1 MSQELDSPE
10 PAWRPIT
17 KIQRR
22 VLGVLV
28 EKAKTTPDAYPMSL
42 NGLTTGCN
50 QKSNRDPQMNLE
62 GWEVEEALE
71 QLRTMSAVAEVHGDG
86 RVVKFRHYMKDWLG
100 CDGNEL
106 SIMAELL
113 LRGPQTVGELR
124 GRAARMGKI
133 PDMASLQPLLDELQ
147 RKKLVIPLTPKGR
160 GQIVTH
166 GLYSEKELAEQRQQ
180 FGDGRPVAAETSS
193 SAPSETP
200 ASPSLASSSSASPP
214 PASPALVATQP
225 AAAPSSSHDSE
236 AIGELRAEIAALK
249 AELERVKKDVEDLW
263 SSVT

>member
-1 MSQELDSPE
+1 MSLDSETPS
-10 PAWRPIT
+10 PAWRPIS
-17 KIQRR
+17 KVQRR

-28 EKAKTTPDAYPMSL
+28 EKAKTTPDSYPMSL

-50 QKSNRDPQMNLE
+50 QKSNRDPQMSLE

-71 QLRTMSAVAEVHGDG
+71 QLREMGAVAEVHGDG

-106 SIMAELL
+106 AIMAELL

-133 PDMASLQPLLDELQ
+133 PDMSTLQPLLDELQ
-147 RKKLVIPLTPKGR
+147 QKKLVVPLTPKGR
-160 GQIVTH
+160 GQIISH
-166 GLYSEKELAEQRQQ
+166 GLFSEKELAEQRQQ
-180 FGDGRPVAAETSS
+180 MGDGRPVSS
-193 SAPSETP
+193 EAD
-200 ASPSLASSSSASPP
+200 
-214 PASPALVATQP
+214 PASPAPSSAP
-225 AAAPSSSHDSE
+225 AAAAPTAPSPAAPPAPTNATSGSDSA
-236 AIGELRAEIAALK
+236 AIRQLQQEVAELK
-249 AELERVKKDVEDLW
+249 AELARVKKDVEDLW

>member
-1 MSQELDSPE
+1 MSQDLDSPE

-71 QLRTMSAVAEVHGDG
+71 QLRTISAVAEVHGDG

-106 SIMAELL
+106 AIMAELL

-147 RKKLVIPLTPKGR
+147 RKKLVIPLTAKGR
-160 GQIVTH
+160 GQVVTH

-180 FGDGRPVAAETSS
+180 YGDGRPVPVESSSPAENAPTSS
-193 SAPSETP
+193 PTPSP
-200 ASPSLASSSSASPP
+200 ASPG
-214 PASPALVATQP
+214 PASPAPSAEQP
-225 AAAPSSSHDSE
+225 AAVSSGSHDSTE
-236 AIGELRAEIAALK
+236 ISELRAEIAALK

>member
-22 VLGVLV
+22 VIGVLV

-62 GWEVEEALE
+62 SWEVEEALE
-71 QLRTMSAVAEVHGDG
+71 QLRTMNAVAEVHGDG

-106 SIMAELL
+106 AIMAELL

-133 PDMASLQPLLDELQ
+133 PDMTSLQPLLDELQ

-160 GQIVTH
+160 GQMVTH

-180 FGDGRPVAAETSS
+180 HGDGRPAAAETSPPG
-193 SAPSETP
+193 PSETAANTP
-200 ASPSLASSSSASPP
+200 SASPP
-214 PASPALVATQP
+214 AASPAP
-225 AAAPSSSHDSE
+225 AASQPVAASAGSNDSE
-236 AIGELRAEIAALK
+236 AISELRAEIAALK

>member
-1 MSQELDSPE
+1 MSQDLESPE
-10 PAWRPIT
+10 PAWRPIS

-50 QKSNRDPQMNLE
+50 QKSNRDPQMSLE

-71 QLRTMSAVAEVHGDG
+71 QLRSLNAVAEVHGDG

-106 SIMAELL
+106 AIMAELL

-180 FGDGRPVAAETSS
+180 LGDGRVVPAEAAVP
-193 SAPSETP
+193 APSHAPSPSP
-200 ASPSLASSSSASPP
+200 ASAP
-214 PASPALVATQP
+214 PASPAPVAS
-225 AAAPSSSHDSE
+225 AATATPTATTSSSSDSE
-236 AIGELRAEIAALK
+236 AIRELRAEVAALK